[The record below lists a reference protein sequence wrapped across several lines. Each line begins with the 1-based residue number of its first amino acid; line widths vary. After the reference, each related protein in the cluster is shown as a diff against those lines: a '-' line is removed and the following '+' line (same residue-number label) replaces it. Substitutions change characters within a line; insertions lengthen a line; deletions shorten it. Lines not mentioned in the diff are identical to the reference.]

1 MPGCRFTLVNALAA
15 VVRCSGARVL
25 RTPSHV
31 KEGFTAA
38 VVVRSLW
45 AALRSRCVAGCWASR
60 CRPGGEVCRPVSWNV
75 VVAMDMSEIV
85 PVLICARGPGA
96 GLTLALAA
104 DSSQPVA
111 DSALDLPI
119 FVPLWV
125 FVASGR
131 AMLPYN
137 GPQKCG
143 FLIATL

>member
-1 MPGCRFTLVNALAA
+1 MKESFT
-15 VVRCSGARVL
+15 
-25 RTPSHV
+25 
-31 KEGFTAA
+31 TAI
-38 VVVRSLW
+38 VVRSLW
-45 AALRSRCVAGCWASR
+45 AALGEVCVAGL
-60 CRPGGEVCRPVSWNV
+60 V
-75 VVAMDMSEIV
+75 VGLVVDRGDWVWLVVGSVAIAMDMSEIV
-85 PVLICARGPGA
+85 PVLICERGPGP